1 MVYGAWEDNPEWLT
15 EDSPKRGHPTYYY
28 NKHKIMVEEVAEE
41 LLGEKKN
48 LVILRPCLV
57 VGPSVSHFYVDLLK
71 MPVLPLVDGRN
82 LRMQFVHE
90 DDVARA
96 YDLALKKDARGV
108 YNTVGES
115 VVRWKEII
123 DMAGKKAVR
132 MPRWLIRN
140 LLKIAR
146 WLHAT
151 KFPPEIL
158 DFVTYEWVASGE
170 KAKRDLDFEPEHSS
184 MEAILSYLQYRN
196 SF

>member
-1 MVYGAWEDNPEWLT
+1 
-15 EDSPKRGHPTYYY
+15 
-28 NKHKIMVEEVAEE
+28 
-41 LLGEKKN
+41 
-48 LVILRPCLV
+48 
-57 VGPSVSHFYVDLLK
+57 

-82 LRMQFVHE
+82 PRMQFVHE

-170 KAKRDLDFEPEHSS
+170 KAKRDLGFEPEHSS